1 MAMYSFLGN
10 AGQGLTKVPS
20 WGTTAAVV
28 PAAAV
33 LAAPT
38 VASVAAPA
46 VAGPAAAGG
55 GSLLTAILANI
66 LGETVAG
73 GIQSAVAP
81 GGLTPAPAQGGSGSK
96 FMITLQ
102 DVKEIQRYVSE
113 ENYRRSSLNKLGG
126 NYELLD
132 ADQIIEQR
140 ESELRRSAAEAGARE
155 YALKQLDV
163 EAATR
168 PAMAAALGTGLS
180 SAGDVLESAIANIAK
195 RPENIT
201 PLTEAAR
208 AF

>member
-1 MAMYSFLGN
+1 MARYSFLGE
-10 AGQGLTKVPS
+10 GLAQVPS

-28 PAAAV
+28 PAAAT
-33 LAAPT
+33 LAAPA

-46 VAGPAAAGG
+46 IAAPAAAAGG

-102 DVKEIQRYVSE
+102 DVKEIQRYVDQ

-132 ADQIIEQR
+132 ADQIIEER
-140 ESELRRSAAEAGARE
+140 EAELRRSAAEAGARE

-168 PAMAAALGTGLS
+168 PAMAAALGTGLK
-180 SAGDVLESAIANIAK
+180 SAGDVLESAISNIAK
-195 RPENIT
+195 RPENIA

>member
-1 MAMYSFLGN
+1 MARYSFLGE
-10 AGQGLTKVPS
+10 GLAQVPS

-28 PAAAV
+28 PAAAT
-33 LAAPT
+33 LAAPA

-46 VAGPAAAGG
+46 IAAPAAAAGG

-102 DVKEIQRYVSE
+102 DVKEIQRYVDQ

-132 ADQIIEQR
+132 ADQIIEER

-168 PAMAAALGTGLS
+168 PAVAAALGTGLR
-180 SAGDVLESAIANIAK
+180 SAGDVLESAISNIAK
-195 RPENIT
+195 RPENIV

>member
-1 MAMYSFLGN
+1 VRFFISPSQTPAL
-10 AGQGLTKVPS
+10 VPE
-20 WGTTAAVV
+20 
-28 PAAAV
+28 PM
-33 LAAPT
+33 P
-38 VASVAAPA
+38 AAPA
-46 VAGPAAAGG
+46 APDLAAHLLVAAPAAAGG

-102 DVKEIQRYVSE
+102 DVKEIQRYVDQ

-132 ADQIIEQR
+132 ADQIIEER

-195 RPENIT
+195 RPENIA

>member
-1 MAMYSFLGN
+1 MTRSSRYSFLGE
-10 AGQGLTKVPS
+10 GLAQVPS
-20 WGTTAAVV
+20 WGTTVAAIPAAVV
-28 PAAAV
+28 
-33 LAAPT
+33 AAPA

-46 VAGPAAAGG
+46 VAAPAAAGG

-102 DVKEIQRYVSE
+102 DVKEIQRYVDQ

-132 ADQIIEQR
+132 ADQIIEER

-180 SAGDVLESAIANIAK
+180 SAGDVLESTIANIVKEPDNSAY
-195 RPENIT
+195 
-201 PLTEAAR
+201 LTEVAKG
-208 AF
+208 F

>member
-1 MAMYSFLGN
+1 MTRSSRYSFLGE
-10 AGQGLTKVPS
+10 GLAQVPS
-20 WGTTAAVV
+20 WGTTVAAIPAAVV
-28 PAAAV
+28 
-33 LAAPT
+33 AAPA

-46 VAGPAAAGG
+46 VAAPAAAAGG
-55 GSLLTAILANI
+55 GSLLSAILANI

-102 DVKEIQRYVSE
+102 DVKEIQRYVDQ

-132 ADQIIEQR
+132 ADQIIEER
-140 ESELRRSAAEAGARE
+140 EAELRRSAAEAGARE

-168 PAMAAALGTGLS
+168 PAVAAALGTGLK
-180 SAGDVLESAIANIAK
+180 SAGDVLESAISNIAK
-195 RPENIT
+195 RPENIV

>member
-1 MAMYSFLGN
+1 MTRSSRYSFLGE
-10 AGQGLTKVPS
+10 GLAQVPS
-20 WGTTAAVV
+20 WGTTVAAIPAAVV
-28 PAAAV
+28 
-33 LAAPT
+33 AAPA

-46 VAGPAAAGG
+46 VAAPAAAGG

-102 DVKEIQRYVSE
+102 DVKEIQRYVDQ

-132 ADQIIEQR
+132 ADQIIEER

-168 PAMAAALGTGLS
+168 PAIAAALGVGLK
-180 SAGDVLESAIANIAK
+180 SAGDVLESTIANIVKEPDNSAY
-195 RPENIT
+195 
-201 PLTEAAR
+201 LTEVAKG
-208 AF
+208 F

>member
-1 MAMYSFLGN
+1 MTRSSRYSFLGE
-10 AGQGLTKVPS
+10 GLAQVPS
-20 WGTTAAVV
+20 WGTTVAAIPAAVV
-28 PAAAV
+28 
-33 LAAPT
+33 AAPA

-46 VAGPAAAGG
+46 VAAPAAVAGG
-55 GSLLTAILANI
+55 GSLLSAILANI

-132 ADQIIEQR
+132 ADQIIEER

-180 SAGDVLESAIANIAK
+180 SAGDVLESAIANIAR
-195 RPENIT
+195 RPDISV

>member
-1 MAMYSFLGN
+1 MARYSFLGE
-10 AGQGLTKVPS
+10 GLAQVPS

-28 PAAAV
+28 PAAAA
-33 LAAPT
+33 LAAPA

-46 VAGPAAAGG
+46 VAAPAAAAGG
-55 GSLLTAILANI
+55 GSLLSAILANI

-102 DVKEIQRYVSE
+102 DVKEIQRYVDQ

-132 ADQIIEQR
+132 ADQIIEER
-140 ESELRRSAAEAGARE
+140 EAELRRSAAEAGARE

-168 PAMAAALGTGLS
+168 PAVAAALGTGLK
-180 SAGDVLESAIANIAK
+180 SAGDVLESAISNIAK
-195 RPENIT
+195 RPENIV

>member
-1 MAMYSFLGN
+1 MARYSFLGE
-10 AGQGLTKVPS
+10 GLAQVPS

-28 PAAAV
+28 PAAAA
-33 LAAPT
+33 LAAPA

-46 VAGPAAAGG
+46 VAAPAAAGG

-102 DVKEIQRYVSE
+102 DVKEIQRYVDQ

-132 ADQIIEQR
+132 ADQIIEER
-140 ESELRRSAAEAGARE
+140 EAELRRSAAEAGARE

-168 PAMAAALGTGLS
+168 PAMVAALGTGLS

-195 RPENIT
+195 RPENIA

>member
-1 MAMYSFLGN
+1 
-10 AGQGLTKVPS
+10 
-20 WGTTAAVV
+20 
-28 PAAAV
+28 
-33 LAAPT
+33 
-38 VASVAAPA
+38 
-46 VAGPAAAGG
+46 
-55 GSLLTAILANI
+55 LLSAILANI

-102 DVKEIQRYVSE
+102 YVKEIQLYVDQ

-132 ADQIIEQR
+132 ADQIIEER

-195 RPENIT
+195 RPENIA